1 MRPQAVARGREEE
14 MTKGMKRKIVM
25 AVAMV
30 GGLAAVTLA
39 ASAENAAPIKDPEI
53 ERTRQHI
60 KMLDDVFKTAVV
72 LIDETYVKHPSD
84 PSAAS
89 AAKALFA
96 AMKKNG
102 WYDVRLIGLTDKVGD
117 PDDEPKDAFEK
128 TAAKRLRGGGEQA
141 YEEIMEKDGKRYLRM
156 ATGIPVV
163 SENCVMCHAHFKGDK
178 GNIGAL
184 SYTMPVVK

>member
-1 MRPQAVARGREEE
+1 MRPKAVAPGREEE
-14 MTKGMKRKIVM
+14 MTKGIKRKIVM

-30 GGLAAVTLA
+30 GGLSAGTLA
-39 ASAENAAPIKDPEI
+39 AFAENPAPTKDPEI

-128 TAAKRLRGGGEQA
+128 TAAKRLRGGEQA

-156 ATGIPVV
+156 ATGIPVI

>member
-1 MRPQAVARGREEE
+1 MTREIRKRIALAVAFAG
-14 MTKGMKRKIVM
+14 T
-25 AVAMV
+25 VA
-30 GGLAAVTLA
+30 GGTLA
-39 ASAENAAPIKDPEI
+39 AYAESAGTATDAEI

-72 LIDETYVKHPSD
+72 LIDETYVKKPSD

-102 WYDVRLIGLTDKVGD
+102 WYDVRLIGLTNQIAD

-128 TAAKRLRGGGEQA
+128 TAAKKLRAGDA
-141 YEEIMEKDGKRYLRM
+141 VYEEILEKDGKRYLRM